1 MTRTDVVASSR
12 PQAELAAS
20 TRRISRRTSRRRLVL
35 PVVLLLAMA
44 LVAPTAALAA
54 TTNTE
59 TGYSQKAPEP
69 KSGTSP
75 SKETKPT
82 KAATTPTTTTPTATT
97 ASPKAQTLPFTG
109 FDLRWVVGFGL
120 VLTAAGLSIVTVQR
134 RQRRGTNRR

>member
-12 PQAELAAS
+12 PQAEREAS
-20 TRRISRRTSRRRLVL
+20 IRRASPRARRLLAL
-35 PVVLLLAMA
+35 PVALLLAVA

-54 TTNTE
+54 SSE
-59 TGYSQKAPEP
+59 SGYSQTAPTP

-82 KAATTPTTTTPTATT
+82 KAAATATT
-97 ASPKAQTLPFTG
+97 TEPANESAKAQTLPFTG

-120 VLTAAGLSIVTVQR
+120 VLMGTGLSIVTVQR
-134 RQRRGTNRR
+134 RQRRGTGRR